1 VPRAVWSGSIA
12 FGLVNVPVRLF
23 PATEPK
29 DVRFHLTDSRGRRVR
44 YRRFVEDAED
54 AEDVGAWAPARPV
67 DVADLEDPAGVD
79 EAAEPEPESD
89 SSGPGER
96 EPSEPDE
103 SGEREIAFEDVLRG
117 YETDDGRLVLL
128 DREDLDAVRPERSR
142 SIEIEDFVAL
152 ADIDPVYFE
161 KSYYL
166 VPQRGAEK
174 PYALLLRAIEAAG
187 RVGIGRFVLR
197 TKPHLVAIRPASGV
211 LALETLFFGDEV
223 RDGREL
229 VRGIEG
235 IDVSDRELKLA
246 DTLISTLD
254 TTWDPSAYA
263 DEYRAELLRRIAA
276 KEPIERPQEEE
287 AVATTGSG
295 ARVEELMEAL
305 RASVEAAKAKTRA
318 QPRRA
323 KASASSKRKTKP
335 RSRQTRERS
344 A

>member
-1 VPRAVWSGSIA
+1 MPRAVWSGSIV

-29 DVRFHLTDSRGRRVR
+29 DVRFHLTDARGRRVR
-44 YRRFVEDAED
+44 YRRFVEDV
-54 AEDVGAWAPARPV
+54 EDVEDVEELGAWEPSASREAPGPPA
-67 DVADLEDPAGVD
+67 ADIG
-79 EAAEPEPESD
+79 EAPEPSQTREPEPAEA
-89 SSGPGER
+89 
-96 EPSEPDE
+96 
-103 SGEREIAFEDVLRG
+103 GEREIAFEDVMRG

-128 DREDLDAVRPERSR
+128 DREDLEAVRPERSR

-152 ADIDPVYFE
+152 SDIDPVFFE

-174 PYALLLRAIEAAG
+174 PYALLLRAIERSE

-211 LALETLFFGDEV
+211 LGLETLFFGDEV

-229 VRGIEG
+229 VRGIDG
-235 IDVSDRELKLA
+235 IQVSERELKLA
-246 DTLISTLD
+246 ETLVATLESA
-254 TTWDPSAYA
+254 WDPAAYA
-263 DEYRAELLRRIAA
+263 DEYRAELLRRIAE
-276 KEPIERPQEEE
+276 KEPVDRPE
-287 AVATTGSG
+287 AEDAFVPSTGSG

-305 RASVEAAKAKTRA
+305 RASVEAAKAKTSETSPKPA
-318 QPRRA
+318 
-323 KASASSKRKTKP
+323 ASSKTKTPTKSKRRP
-335 RSRQTRERS
+335 ARERS